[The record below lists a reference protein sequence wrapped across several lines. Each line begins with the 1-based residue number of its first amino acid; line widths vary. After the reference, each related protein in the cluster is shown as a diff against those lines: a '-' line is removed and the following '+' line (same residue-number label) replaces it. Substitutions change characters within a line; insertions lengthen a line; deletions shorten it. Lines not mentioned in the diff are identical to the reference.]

1 MNLICQNLRKVKEK
15 LRVRLQLM
23 ATLIA
28 LISRQH
34 GMHHHAFLFSS

>member
-1 MNLICQNLRKVKEK
+1 MNLICQNLRKVQGKTTSG
-15 LRVRLQLM
+15 LQLM